1 MTKEKMK
8 ESVQGSGWKWTGPSR
23 EGQGLKGSQ
32 CGEPRREGSLLYM
45 VRVGKFQ
52 LHILELACGQSNS
65 LSEVLTKSGGT
76 SSRDRMATFCVYGQ
90 GSFSHGRIMEGG

>member
-1 MTKEKMK
+1 MYRVLAGNGQAHREKVK
-8 ESVQGSGWKWTGPSR
+8 FERISVQGTTERRQPVTY
-23 EGQGLKGSQ
+23 GQG
-32 CGEPRREGSLLYM
+32 GE
-45 VRVGKFQ
+45 FQ
-52 LHILELACGQSNS
+52 LHILELSCGQSNS